1 MLLQT
6 CNESEE
12 VEIEV
17 ISNPTARNGMWQNIW
32 RKEEG
37 GCLRPKGE
45 NDVRNHVA
53 SKHAPGGKYMH
64 FAGKVPSA
72 VLSIPTSEPLLIP

>member
-32 RKEEG
+32 RKEGG